1 MSRVTGIVDTLDEN
15 EIFVFG
21 SNEAGIHGK
30 GAALLAKKWGASNG
44 IGEGIQGQ
52 TYVFQLK
59 IGK

>member
-21 SNEAGIHGK
+21 SSRRIQK
-30 GAALLAKKWGASNG
+30 VLKWYDTRTNL
-44 IGEGIQGQ
+44 
-52 TYVFQLK
+52 FQLK